1 MDSTCIFAAV
11 STTPRNDRK
20 PLPLGLAL
28 AFRLAL
34 LAAVVTAVPL
44 PSRAEGEDAG
54 PIPTIEKLHATLLEV
69 MKGASTLGYEGRR
82 KLLEPTLDRTMNLPF
97 MAEKA
102 AGKYWKDF
110 SEPDRARWVTAF
122 RGNTIANYAGRF
134 DGFSGQSFVT
144 NGDEESP
151 FDTRLVK
158 TTLKDPTGEDVQLN
172 YRMKKGAEGWR
183 IIDIYMHGTVSELAL
198 RRAEYSSALERDGLD
213 KVIENLQGQA
223 AKLAGSRD
231 SEASEQ

>member
-1 MDSTCIFAAV
+1 V
-11 STTPRNDRK
+11 STTARPDRK
-20 PLPLGLAL
+20 PPAPGIAL
-28 AFRLAL
+28 VLRLAL
-34 LAAVVTAVPL
+34 LAAAVTAT
-44 PSRAEGEDAG
+44 PSLAEGEDAG
-54 PIPTIEKLHATLLEV
+54 PIPTIEKLHATLIEV
-69 MKGASTLGYEGRR
+69 MKGATTLGYEGRR
-82 KLLEPTLDRTMNLPF
+82 KMLEPTLERTMDLPF

-110 SEPDRARWVTAF
+110 SESDRARWVTAF

-134 DGFSGQSFVT
+134 DGYSGQSFVT

-172 YRMKKGAEGWR
+172 YRMKKEADGWR

-213 KVIENLQGQA
+213 KVIESLQGQA
-223 AKLAGSRD
+223 AKLSGNRD

>member
-1 MDSTCIFAAV
+1 M
-11 STTPRNDRK
+11 STTARHDRK
-20 PLPLGLAL
+20 PLVLG
-28 AFRLAL
+28 FVVRLAL
-34 LAAVVTAVPL
+34 ITAAATGMASASL
-44 PSRAEGEDAG
+44 AEGEDAG
-54 PIPTIEKLHATLLEV
+54 PIPTIEKLHAALIEV
-69 MKGASTLGYEGRR
+69 MKGATTLGYEGRR
-82 KLLEPTLDRTMNLPF
+82 KLLEPTLERTMDLPF

-134 DGFSGQSFVT
+134 DGYSGQSFVT

-172 YRMKKGAEGWR
+172 YRMKKEADGWR

-223 AKLAGSRD
+223 AKLAGPVNRD